1 MSREKKSVCV
11 VVVGDV
17 GRSPRMQY
25 HALSLAKEGFDVD
38 IVGYGGSEPIPEL
51 RERHDVHFIYM
62 SPCPDIRSAMFL
74 PFKVLWQFCTLL
86 AALFW
91 KKKSDFVLLQNPPAV
106 PAMIV
111 CWFYC
116 FCVNSNFVVDWHN
129 YGFSIMSLSLG
140 EQHILVRFYKWIEF
154 YFGRK
159 ATAHLCVTKA
169 MREDLEKHWKISATT
184 LYDRPPDIFR
194 PISVKEE
201 HELFLRLGVD
211 FEDFRSGLEVT
222 RFTRAS
228 SDGQYELRDDRPGL
242 LVSSTSWTED
252 EDFGLLLYALQKYE
266 TTRAT
271 GQSGLPPLVCVITGK
286 GPMKHYYCNLI
297 ASKKWRHVQVITPW
311 LQPQDYPSLL
321 ASADLGVCLHTSS
334 SGLDLPMKVV
344 DMFGCC
350 LPVCAIKF
358 KCLDELVRHDQ
369 NSLVF
374 HDAEELS
381 EQLISWFH
389 KFPVPNPKVSLFRA
403 ELQQFRAVRWHD
415 NWVFNALPV
424 FNK

>member
-1 MSREKKSVCV
+1 
-11 VVVGDV
+11 
-17 GRSPRMQY
+17 MQY

-38 IVGYGGSEPIPEL
+38 IIGYGGSEPIPEL
-51 RERHDVHFIYM
+51 REHRNVRFIYM
-62 SPCPDIRSAMFL
+62 SPSPDIRGAVFL

-86 AALFW
+86 AALFS
-91 KKKSDFVLLQNPPAV
+91 KARSDYVLLQNPPAV
-106 PAMIV
+106 PSMVV

-116 FCVNSNFVVDWHN
+116 FCMNSCFVVDWHN
-129 YGFSIMSLSLG
+129 YGYSLLALSLG
-140 EQHILVRFYKWIEF
+140 ENHLLVRIYQWVEF
-154 YFGRK
+154 YFGAK
-159 ATAHLCVTKA
+159 AAAHLCVTKA
-169 MREDLEKHWKISATT
+169 MREDLEKHWNIRANV

-222 RFTRAS
+222 RFTRAT

-252 EDFGLLLYALQKYE
+252 EDFGVLLQALQAYE
-266 TTRAT
+266 TKRAA
-271 GQSGLPPLVCVITGK
+271 GKSGLPPLVCVITGK

-297 ASKKWRHVQVITPW
+297 TGLKWRHVQVITPW
-311 LQPQDYPSLL
+311 LQPQDYPCLL

-358 KCLDELVRHDQ
+358 ECLDELVKHEK

-374 HDAEELS
+374 RDPEELA
-381 EQLISWFH
+381 EQIIMWFSN
-389 KFPVPNPKVSLFRA
+389 FPTPNARVNSFRS
-403 ELQQFRAVRWHD
+403 ELQQFRSLRWHD
-415 NWVFNALPV
+415 NWLFNAHPI
-424 FNK
+424 FCN

>member
-1 MSREKKSVCV
+1 MSEERKSVCV

-38 IVGYGGSEPIPEL
+38 LIGYAGSEPVPEL
-51 RERHDVHFIYM
+51 REHPNVRFIYM
-62 SPCPDIRSAMFL
+62 SPSPDIKSAAFL

-86 AALFW
+86 AALFC
-91 KKKSDFVLLQNPPAV
+91 KPKSHYVLLQNPPAV

-116 FCVNSNFVVDWHN
+116 FCVNSSFVVDWHN
-129 YGFSIMSLSLG
+129 YGFSIMALSLG
-140 EQHILVRFYKWIEF
+140 ENHVLVRIYRWIEF
-154 YFGRK
+154 YFGAK
-159 ATAHLCVTKA
+159 AAAHLCVTKA
-169 MREDLEKHWKISATT
+169 MREDLKKNWNINATT
-184 LYDRPPDIFR
+184 LYDRPPEIFR
-194 PISVKEE
+194 PISIKEE

-211 FEDFRSGLEVT
+211 FEDFRSGLKET
-222 RFTRAS
+222 RFTRATQ
-228 SDGQYELRDDRPGL
+228 DGQYELRDDRPGL

-252 EDFGLLLYALQKYE
+252 EDFGILLEALEAYE
-266 TTRAT
+266 TKRAS
-271 GQSGLPPLVCVITGK
+271 GKSGLPPLVCVITGK
-286 GPMKHYYCNLI
+286 GPMKHYYCNLV
-297 ASKKWRHVQVITPW
+297 AGMKWRHVQVITPW
-311 LQPQDYPSLL
+311 LQPQDYPCIL

-358 KCLDELVRHDQ
+358 KCLDELVKHEQ

-374 HDAEELS
+374 RDSEELS
-381 EQLISWFH
+381 QQIINWFH
-389 KFPVPNPKVSLFRA
+389 NFPAPNAKVSSFRA
-403 ELQQFRAVRWHD
+403 ELQQFQALRWHD
-415 NWVFNALPV
+415 NWMFNAYPI
-424 FNK
+424 FRD

>member
-1 MSREKKSVCV
+1 MSGEKKSVCV
-11 VVVGDV
+11 VVVGDI

-38 IVGYGGSEPIPEL
+38 VVGYGGSEPIPEL
-51 RERHDVHFIYM
+51 RERHDVRFIYM
-62 SPCPDIRSAMFL
+62 SPCPDIRSAAFL

-86 AALFW
+86 AALFL
-91 KKKSDFVLLQNPPAV
+91 KPKSDYVLLQNPPAV

-116 FCVNSNFVVDWHN
+116 FCMNSCFIVDWHN
-129 YGFSIMSLSLG
+129 YGFSIMSLTLG

-159 ATAHLCVTKA
+159 ASAHFCVTKA
-169 MREDLEKHWKISATT
+169 MRADLEKNWNISATT

-194 PISVKEE
+194 PISVREE

-211 FEDFRSGLEVT
+211 FEEFRSGLEVT
-222 RFTRAS
+222 RFTRAAL
-228 SDGQYELRDDRPGL
+228 DGQYELRDDRPGL

-252 EDFGLLLYALQKYE
+252 EDFGLLLHALQTYE
-266 TTRAT
+266 TKRAS
-271 GQSGLPPLVCVITGK
+271 GKSGLPPLVCVITGK

-358 KCLDELVRHDQ
+358 KCLDELVKHEQ

-374 HDAEELS
+374 RDAEELS
-381 EQLISWFH
+381 EQLISWFRN
-389 KFPVPNPKVSLFRA
+389 FPVPSSKVSLFRA
-403 ELQQFRAVRWHD
+403 ELQQFRALRWHD
-415 NWVFNALPV
+415 NWVFNAYPV
-424 FNK
+424 FNG

>member
-1 MSREKKSVCV
+1 MSGEKKSVCV

-38 IVGYGGSEPIPEL
+38 VVGYSGSEPIPEL
-51 RERHDVHFIYM
+51 REQRNVHFSYM
-62 SPCPDIRSAMFL
+62 SPSPVAFL
-74 PFKVLWQFCTLL
+74 PFRVLWQFCTLL
-86 AALFW
+86 AALFF
-91 KKKSDFVLLQNPPAV
+91 KPKSDFVLLQNPPAV

-116 FCVNSNFVVDWHN
+116 FCMNSCFIVDWHN
-129 YGFSIMSLSLG
+129 YGYTILALTLG
-140 EQHILVRFYKWIEF
+140 EKHLLVRIYKWIEF
-154 YFGRK
+154 YFGAK
-159 ATAHLCVTKA
+159 ASAHLCVTKA
-169 MREDLEKHWKISATT
+169 MREDLKKKWDISATT

-222 RFTRAS
+222 RFTRAT

-252 EDFGLLLYALQKYE
+252 EDFRILLLALQAYE
-266 TTRAT
+266 TKRST
-271 GQSGLPPLVCVITGK
+271 GKSGLPPLICVITGK
-286 GPMKHYYCNLI
+286 GPMKHTYCNII

-311 LQPQDYPSLL
+311 LQPQDYPRLL

-358 KCLDELVRHDQ
+358 NCLNELVKHEK

-374 HDAEELS
+374 QDSQELS
-381 EQLISWFH
+381 EQLISWFTN
-389 KFPVPNPKVSLFRA
+389 FPSPNPKASSFRA
-403 ELQQFRAVRWHD
+403 ELQQFQSLRWHD
-415 NWVFNALPV
+415 NWMFNVHPL
-424 FNK
+424 FCD